1 VRLNLSA
8 FKLLKEKKVTQQK
21 NPTQASN
28 SLQGIETWFKAFMT
42 SAEEFF
48 DNAAWPFIK
57 TFFLSLVE
65 SELTMLAP
73 HAAQAVQKVE
83 TELGLLFASP
93 GDFIKFFNAAV
104 VELWQIVESNGLSVA
119 EQAMVNAG
127 LAAIANLLASSKRA
141 A

>member
-1 VRLNLSA
+1 MQSSS
-8 FKLLKEKKVTQQK
+8 
-21 NPTQASN
+21 P
-28 SLQGIETWFKAFMT
+28 LQGIETWFKAFMT

-57 TFFLSLVE
+57 TLFLSLVE

-83 TELGLLFASP
+83 SELGLLFNSP

-104 VELWQIVESNGLSVA
+104 VELWQIVQSNGLSVA
-119 EQAMVNAG
+119 EQAILTAAQ
-127 LAAIANLLASSKRA
+127 AAIANLIA
-141 A
+141 AKTRR